1 VLTLNELEKASH
13 ELGQVYEDYFQL
25 SDTLREDGER
35 ILSDQKTDQTWRRNL
50 IRVTWPMIEA
60 YASVLR
66 RQCLVFTKFCE
77 LNLSTKHRKLLIDES
92 NFHSSERIKESLK
105 LAYRLHQLD
114 RTMNF
119 GNIDWQNVQDAI
131 KVRDRITHPKNSQDL
146 NIDDEEWA
154 RIHSGLAW
162 MLKGFTDY
170 FDQVN
175 QKYGQTA

>member
-1 VLTLNELEKASH
+1 
-13 ELGQVYEDYFQL
+13 
-25 SDTLREDGER
+25 
-35 ILSDQKTDQTWRRNL
+35 
-50 IRVTWPMIEA
+50 
-60 YASVLR
+60 
-66 RQCLVFTKFCE
+66 
-77 LNLSTKHRKLLIDES
+77 
-92 NFHSSERIKESLK
+92 
-105 LAYRLHQLD
+105 
-114 RTMNF
+114 MNF

-131 KVRDRITHPKNSQDL
+131 KVRDRITHPKNAQDL